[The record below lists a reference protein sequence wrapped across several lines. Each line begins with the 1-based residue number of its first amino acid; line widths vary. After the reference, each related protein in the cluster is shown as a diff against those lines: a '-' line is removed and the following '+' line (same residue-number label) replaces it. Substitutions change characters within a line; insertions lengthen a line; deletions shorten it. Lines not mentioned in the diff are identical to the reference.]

1 MQSRRDGGKIRLC
14 QPSLRDCSSF
24 RIPPQDYVPQAL
36 TCLECFFSKLPQNR
50 HPERSASQIYRGK
63 PCLMARSRRTPRMPI
78 LPMPFGAFQPPK
90 PAPVGPATVF
100 PWGREQDLLASCH
113 VRQLHLHCRQP
124 YRHALHWR
132 HQQPISARHA
142 HKEGTWEGFTAAYGC
157 KRLLYFEGYEDIRNY
172 SA

>member
-50 HPERSASQIYRGK
+50 HPERSASRIYRGT
-63 PCLMARSRRTPRMPI
+63 PHLMARSRRTPRMPI

-100 PWGREQDLLASCH
+100 PWGREQETASILPC
-113 VRQLHLHCRQP
+113 P
-124 YRHALHWR
+124 AAT
-132 HQQPISARHA
+132 S
-142 HKEGTWEGFTAAYGC
+142 TFTAATQARFTLASPATYIC
-157 KRLLYFEGYEDIRNY
+157 A
-172 SA
+172 SCT